1 MRTRR
6 STLRPSALAA
16 LLATTLAFA
25 ATPADDLRIVGSVTH
40 AATGAG
46 VPAAQVFIATL
57 NIGVL
62 SDASGRYAL
71 VIPRAALPGGD
82 LRVSVQRIGFRS
94 VDVLIGAADFGSSE
108 LVRNVMLQE
117 EALQLD
123 EIVVVGAPGATQRR
137 ALGNSV
143 QRVEAE
149 LVEAAASVYASPPP
163 HPGGGGGWNRE
174 QYAHIEENR
183 FKSARDNPL
192 STFSIDVDR
201 ASYSNVRRFLLGE
214 RRLPPVD
221 AVQIEEMVNY
231 FSYDYARPRGEH
243 PVAVTTELGVAPWSR
258 DHRLLRIGLASSP
271 IHTEEL
277 PPSNLVFLLDVSGS
291 MSSPDK
297 LPLVKRSMRLLVDQL
312 RPRDRV
318 AIVVY
323 AGAAGLVLE
332 STSGAR
338 KDRIL
343 EAIERLEAGGSTAGG
358 AGLRLA
364 YHVAQESFLEDGN
377 NRVVLATDGDF
388 NVGESSDSE
397 MVRLI
402 EEKRR
407 EGTFLTVLG
416 FGTGN
421 LQSAKMQGLAQ
432 HGNGNYAYIDTLDEA
447 RKVLVGEMGGT
458 LLTVAQD
465 VKIQV
470 EFNPAHVRAY
480 RLIGYENRLLAA
492 EDFNDDR
499 KDAGELGAGH
509 TVTAL
514 YEIVPVGSESDVD
527 LSGIDPLRYQPTSDR
542 SSRER
547 SGELA
552 FVRVRYKQP
561 RGTESRLLEHAVRP
575 DVGRGTND
583 FTFAAAVAG
592 FGMLL
597 RDSEHKGSIST
608 RQVLALAR
616 DGLGPDLDGY
626 RRGFLELVR
635 AYDELTDRD
644 PGGERR

>member
-1 MRTRR
+1 M
-6 STLRPSALAA
+6 
-16 LLATTLAFA
+16 TLAFA
-25 ATPADDLRIVGSVTH
+25 ATPVDELRIFGSVTH
-40 AATGAG
+40 ARTGAG
-46 VPAAQVFIATL
+46 IPAAQVYVADL
-57 NIGVL
+57 GIGVL
-62 SDASGRYAL
+62 TDTSGRYAL
-71 VIPRAALPGGD
+71 AIPRASLTGAD
-82 LRVSVQRIGFRS
+82 LRVRVQRIGYRQHEILIAAS
-94 VDVLIGAADFGSSE
+94 ALGADELLRDVALE
-108 LVRNVMLQE
+108 E

-123 EIVVVGAPGATQRR
+123 EVIVSGAPSETARR
-137 ALGNSV
+137 AVGNSV
-143 QRVEAE
+143 VAPAPVSPSVAPVSTRAE
-149 LVEAAASVYASPPP
+149 HHGRAAPPP
-163 HPGGGGGWNRE
+163 LIGGGGWNRE
-174 QYAHIEENR
+174 QYAHIDENR
-183 FKSARDNPL
+183 FKSVRDNPL

-201 ASYSNVRRFLLGE
+201 AAYSNVRRFLLRE

-243 PVAVTTELGVAPWSR
+243 PMALTTELGDAPWR
-258 DHRLLRIGLASSP
+258 PEHRLLRVGLASSP
-271 IHTEEL
+271 IHAEEL
-277 PPSNLVFLLDVSGS
+277 PRSNLVFLLDVSGS
-291 MSSPDK
+291 MSTPDK

-312 RPRDRV
+312 RPTDRV

-332 STSGAR
+332 STPGTR
-338 KDRIL
+338 KERIL

-364 YHVAQESFLEDGN
+364 YRLAQQSFLEGGN
-377 NRVVLATDGDF
+377 NRVILATDGDF

-397 MVRLI
+397 MVHLV

-421 LQSAKMQGLAQ
+421 LQSAKMQSLAQ

-447 RKVLVGEMGGT
+447 RKVLVGEMGAT
-458 LLTVAQD
+458 LVAVAQD

-499 KDAGELGAGH
+499 KDAGEMGAGH

-527 LSGIDPLRYQPTSDR
+527 VSGVDPLRYQPTPDR
-542 SSRER
+542 TPRER
-547 SGELA
+547 RGELA

-561 RGTESRLLEHAVRP
+561 LGTGSRLLEHRVAT
-575 DVGRGTND
+575 DVERASND

-597 RDSEHKGSIST
+597 RDSEHKGSITT
-608 RQVLALAR
+608 RQVLALAS
-616 DGLGPDLDGY
+616 DGLGADLDGY
-626 RRGFLELVR
+626 RRGFLDLVR
-635 AYDELTDRD
+635 AYDALTDRH
-644 PGGERR
+644 PVR